1 MLRTICVFS
10 ELNYTL
16 IFEDKQ
22 GNVTAE
28 INTLP
33 NPDSGV
39 IKENIKLHL
48 KENREY
54 SLKLRVISQSQIAVS
69 QKHVFCKLYAITLY
83 SQLKPCIDHNNVKND

>member
-1 MLRTICVFS
+1 MLRTICTFT

-22 GNVTAE
+22 GNVIAE
-28 INTLP
+28 IDTFP

-39 IKENIKLHL
+39 IKENIKLDL

-54 SLKLRVISQSQIAVS
+54 YLKLRVTSQSQTAAS
-69 QKHVFCKLYAITLY
+69 QKHVFCKLYASLLCT
-83 SQLKPCIDHNNVKND
+83 HN